1 MEKIKYIL
9 LLVFVLLAVTMNAQP
24 DRKEVRSGNRA
35 YSKGKYDVANTEY
48 RRALEKDSL
57 SFFAGYNL
65 GNALYKS
72 GNSSEAQNVV
82 SRFTEFPAQPQAKAA
97 MFHNLGNYALDQKN
111 YSEAVEFYKNSLRI
125 NPADMETKS
134 NLAYAQKMM
143 ENDNQN
149 QNQDQNQDQKQDQNQ
164 DQNQDQDQEQ
174 PQQKITPQTAQQM
187 LQAIQ
192 NKERETQEKV
202 NKEKAKILQ
211 SRQKEKNW

>member
-72 GNSSEAQNVV
+72 GNSSEA
-82 SRFTEFPAQPQAKAA
+82 
-97 MFHNLGNYALDQKN
+97 
-111 YSEAVEFYKNSLRI
+111 
-125 NPADMETKS
+125 
-134 NLAYAQKMM
+134 
-143 ENDNQN
+143 
-149 QNQDQNQDQKQDQNQ
+149 
-164 DQNQDQDQEQ
+164 
-174 PQQKITPQTAQQM
+174 
-187 LQAIQ
+187 
-192 NKERETQEKV
+192 
-202 NKEKAKILQ
+202 
-211 SRQKEKNW
+211 